1 MGVDAATQQS
11 FYQEVAMF
19 SLLSLYFAYRRDV
32 VVAERYVAG
41 LARAEARPAAP
52 AARRPAERLPL
63 AA

>member
-1 MGVDAATQQS
+1 
-11 FYQEVAMF
+11 MF

-41 LARAEARPAAP
+41 LAKAHALVADDVTIPALFEEP
-52 AARRPAERLPL
+52 MQL